1 MLWDQL
7 VKCHGVRNWLLQAS
21 FIFSSC
27 HPMPDDGCCAFSPLG
42 DAITQ
47 SYTTVQW
54 VSLWKPF
61 DVLRWYTPLKTVV
74 VWMSTFGHKCYRC
87 PSTNFPMWVQY
98 AHNTPCHVDILYLW
112 QCFNIHKALALISP
126 TSSVRHSHTWQ
137 WTRGRSKTWT
147 LDTGALR
154 TGSTYFELKFL
165 LYHTVSQDRTC

>member
-1 MLWDQL
+1 MLWDQF
-7 VKCHGVRNWLLQAS
+7 VKCHGVRNWLCYRLLSS
-21 FIFSSC
+21 F
-27 HPMPDDGCCAFSPLG
+27 HPATLCLMMDCCAFSPLG

-74 VWMSTFGHKCYRC
+74 GHKCYRC

-112 QCFNIHKALALISP
+112 RCFNIHKALALISP

-137 WTRGRSKTWT
+137 WTRGRSKTRT

-165 LYHTVSQDRTC
+165 HHTVSQDRTC